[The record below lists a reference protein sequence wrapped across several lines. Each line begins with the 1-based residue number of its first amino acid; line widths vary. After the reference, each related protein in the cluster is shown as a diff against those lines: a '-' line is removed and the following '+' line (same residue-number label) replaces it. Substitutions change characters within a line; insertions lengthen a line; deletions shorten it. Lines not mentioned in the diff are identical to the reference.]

1 MELGGSRF
9 SSLAGADMKRGDLS
23 AFDSGLT
30 VALSVFKPKKQ
41 GRAIHI
47 RIAGAGGK
55 GTITTVTDDP
65 ESVRCHQHL
74 FRQLKKLLSDQGC
87 WRIDET

>member
-1 MELGGSRF
+1 M
-9 SSLAGADMKRGDLS
+9 SLQEVAMKRGDLS
-23 AFDSGLT
+23 AFDSGVT
-30 VALSVFKPKKQ
+30 VALSVFKSKKQ

-65 ESVRCHQHL
+65 ESVRCHPHL
-74 FRQLKKLLSDQGC
+74 FHQLKGLLSDQGS
-87 WRIDET
+87 WRINEA